1 MFGSLLRPLATFL
14 GFVVGSAGL
23 LVFVAALMLL
33 SATPAASSAG
43 PSGPSGPC
51 DVPRTGPFFPCAR
64 LDLSGIDDLRPA
76 SLQGDARQG
85 A

>member
-1 MFGSLLRPLATFL
+1 MFGSCSRLLATIL

-23 LVFVAALMLL
+23 LVFVAALMLVT
-33 SATPAASSAG
+33 AAPAASSAG
-43 PSGPSGPC
+43 SSGPC

-64 LDLSGIDDLRPA
+64 LVLSSVDDLRPA